1 MHFRKKRK
9 PCSTF
14 NFICSNSK
22 IEYCSEYKYLGLW
35 INEYIDVSMMVD
47 RVCLAT
53 RKTLGALIANG
64 IKIWAVFTMI
74 PTLICI
80 THLLLL

>member
-1 MHFRKKRK
+1 
-9 PCSTF
+9 
-14 NFICSNSK
+14 
-22 IEYCSEYKYLGLW
+22 
-35 INEYIDVSMMVD
+35 MMVD

-53 RKTLGALIANG
+53 RKTLGALIAKLS

-74 PTLICI
+74 PPLICI